1 MRRKLSGGKL
11 MELLIKKAQNG
22 DKEAFISIIN
32 EHLQMMYKVAKTRLS
47 SEEDIGDAIQE
58 TILSAYKSICVLK
71 NTSYFKTWLIKILI
85 NKCNDIISKNK
96 KIIYVEDYYESIE
109 NEDLLEAKVSIEENI
124 VFNETLNSL
133 DESYKTVIVLYYVS
147 GFNTREISEI
157 LKEKEGTIKSRLSRG
172 RQKLKEIYLK
182 SYNEENRNFK
192 VGGSK

>member
-1 MRRKLSGGKL
+1 

-96 KIIYVEDYYESIE
+96 KVIYVEDYYESIE
-109 NEDLLEAKVSIEENI
+109 NEDLLDDKGSIEENI
-124 VFNETLNSL
+124 VFNETLNSI
-133 DESYKTVIVLYYVS
+133 DESYKTVVVLYYVS

-157 LKEKEGTIKSRLSRG
+157 LKEKEGTIKSRLSRA

-182 SYNEENRNFK
+182 SYNEENRDFE

>member
-1 MRRKLSGGKL
+1 

-32 EHLQMMYKVAKTRLS
+32 EHLQMMYKVAKTRLT

-58 TILSAYKSICVLK
+58 TILSEYKSICVLK

-96 KIIYVEDYYESIE
+96 KVIYVEDYYESIE
-109 NEDLLEAKVSIEENI
+109 NEDSLEDKDSIEENI

-157 LKEKEGTIKSRLSRG
+157 LKEKEGTIKSRLSRA

>member
-1 MRRKLSGGKL
+1 

-32 EHLQMMYKVAKTRLS
+32 EYIQMMYKVAKTRLS

-96 KIIYVEDYYESIE
+96 KVIYVEDYYESIK
-109 NEDLLEAKVSIEENI
+109 NEDLLDGKESIEENI
-124 VFNETLNSL
+124 VFNETLNSI

-157 LKEKEGTIKSRLSRG
+157 LKEKEGTIKSRLSRA

-182 SYNEENRNFK
+182 SYNEENRSFK

>member
-32 EHLQMMYKVAKTRLS
+32 EHLQMMYKVAKTRLT

-85 NKCNDIISKNK
+85 NKCNDIILKNK
-96 KIIYVEDYYESIE
+96 KVIYVEDYYESIE

-157 LKEKEGTIKSRLSRG
+157 LKEKEGTIKSRLSRA

>member
-1 MRRKLSGGKL
+1 

-58 TILSAYKSICVLK
+58 TILSAYKSICVFK

-85 NKCNDIISKNK
+85 NKCNDIIYKNK

-109 NEDLLEAKVSIEENI
+109 NEDSLDDKDSIEENI
-124 VFNETLNSL
+124 VFNETLDSL

-157 LKEKEGTIKSRLSRG
+157 LKEKEGTIKSRLSRA

>member
-1 MRRKLSGGKL
+1 

-32 EHLQMMYKVAKTRLS
+32 EYIQMMYKVAKTRLS

-85 NKCNDIISKNK
+85 NKCNDIILKNK
-96 KIIYVEDYYESIE
+96 KVIYVEDYYESIE

-157 LKEKEGTIKSRLSRG
+157 LKEKEGTIKSRLSRA

>member
-11 MELLIKKAQNG
+11 MELLIRKAQNG

-96 KIIYVEDYYESIE
+96 KVIYVEDYYESIE

-157 LKEKEGTIKSRLSRG
+157 LKEKEGTIKSRLSRA

-182 SYNEENRNFK
+182 SYNEENRYFK

>member
-1 MRRKLSGGKL
+1 MRRKLLGGKL

-96 KIIYVEDYYESIE
+96 KVIYVEDYYESIE
-109 NEDLLEAKVSIEENI
+109 NEDLLDDKDSIEENI
-124 VFNETLNSL
+124 VFNETLNSI
-133 DESYKTVIVLYYVS
+133 DESYKTVVVLYYVS

-157 LKEKEGTIKSRLSRG
+157 LKEKEGTIKSRLSRA

>member
-85 NKCNDIISKNK
+85 NKCNDIILKNK
-96 KIIYVEDYYESIE
+96 KVIYVEDYYESIE
-109 NEDLLEAKVSIEENI
+109 NEDLLEAKVIIEENI

-157 LKEKEGTIKSRLSRG
+157 LKEKEGTIKSRLSRA

>member
-32 EHLQMMYKVAKTRLS
+32 EHLQMMYKVAKTRLT

-96 KIIYVEDYYESIE
+96 KVIYVEDYYESIE
-109 NEDLLEAKVSIEENI
+109 NEDSLEDKDSIEENI

-157 LKEKEGTIKSRLSRG
+157 LKEKEGTIKFRLSRA

>member
-1 MRRKLSGGKL
+1 
-11 MELLIKKAQNG
+11 
-22 DKEAFISIIN
+22 
-32 EHLQMMYKVAKTRLS
+32 MMYKVAKTRLS

-96 KIIYVEDYYESIE
+96 KVIYVEDYYESIE
-109 NEDLLEAKVSIEENI
+109 NEDLLDDKGSIEENI
-124 VFNETLNSL
+124 VFNETLNSI
-133 DESYKTVIVLYYVS
+133 DESYKTVVVLYYVS

-157 LKEKEGTIKSRLSRG
+157 LKEKEGTIKSRLSRA

-182 SYNEENRNFK
+182 SYNEENRDFE

>member
-85 NKCNDIISKNK
+85 NKCNDIILKNK
-96 KIIYVEDYYESIE
+96 KVIYVEDYYESIE

-157 LKEKEGTIKSRLSRG
+157 LKEKEGTIKSRLSRA

>member
-1 MRRKLSGGKL
+1 

-32 EHLQMMYKVAKTRLS
+32 EHLQMMYKVAKTRLT

-96 KIIYVEDYYESIE
+96 KVIYVEDYYESIE
-109 NEDLLEAKVSIEENI
+109 NEDSLEDKDSIEENI

-157 LKEKEGTIKSRLSRG
+157 LKEKEGTIKSRLSRA

>member
-1 MRRKLSGGKL
+1 
-11 MELLIKKAQNG
+11 ME
-22 DKEAFISIIN
+22 DK
-32 EHLQMMYKVAKTRLS
+32 
-47 SEEDIGDAIQE
+47 D
-58 TILSAYKSICVLK
+58 
-71 NTSYFKTWLIKILI
+71 
-85 NKCNDIISKNK
+85 
-96 KIIYVEDYYESIE
+96 
-109 NEDLLEAKVSIEENI
+109 SIEENI

-157 LKEKEGTIKSRLSRG
+157 LKEKEGTIKSRLSRA

>member
-85 NKCNDIISKNK
+85 NKCNDIILKNK
-96 KIIYVEDYYESIE
+96 KVIYVEDYYESIE

-157 LKEKEGTIKSRLSRG
+157 LKEKEGTIKSRLSRA

-182 SYNEENRNFK
+182 SYNEENSNFK

>member
-11 MELLIKKAQNG
+11 MELLIRKAQNG

-96 KIIYVEDYYESIE
+96 KVIYVEDYYESIE

-133 DESYKTVIVLYYVS
+133 DESYKIVIVLYYVS

-157 LKEKEGTIKSRLSRG
+157 LKEKEGTIKSRLSRA

-182 SYNEENRNFK
+182 SYNEENRYFK

>member
-1 MRRKLSGGKL
+1 

-109 NEDLLEAKVSIEENI
+109 NEDSLDDKDSIEENI
-124 VFNETLNSL
+124 VFNETLDSL

-157 LKEKEGTIKSRLSRG
+157 LKEKEGTIKSRLSRA

>member
-85 NKCNDIISKNK
+85 NKCNDIILKNK
-96 KIIYVEDYYESIE
+96 KVIYVEDYYESIE

>member
-32 EHLQMMYKVAKTRLS
+32 EYIQMMYKVAKTRLS

-96 KIIYVEDYYESIE
+96 KVIYVEDYYESIK
-109 NEDLLEAKVSIEENI
+109 NEDLLDGKESIEENI
-124 VFNETLNSL
+124 VFNETLNSI

-157 LKEKEGTIKSRLSRG
+157 LKEKEGTIKSRLSRA

-182 SYNEENRNFK
+182 SYNEENRSFK

>member
-1 MRRKLSGGKL
+1 

-32 EHLQMMYKVAKTRLS
+32 EHLQMMYKVAKTRLT

-96 KIIYVEDYYESIE
+96 KVIYVEDYYESIE
-109 NEDLLEAKVSIEENI
+109 NEDSLENKDSIEENI

-157 LKEKEGTIKSRLSRG
+157 LKEKEGTIKSRLSRA

>member
-32 EHLQMMYKVAKTRLS
+32 EHLQMMYKVAKTRLT

-96 KIIYVEDYYESIE
+96 KVIYVEDYYESIE
-109 NEDLLEAKVSIEENI
+109 NEDSLEDKDSIEENI

-157 LKEKEGTIKSRLSRG
+157 LKEKEGTIKSRLSRA

>member
-11 MELLIKKAQNG
+11 MELLIRKAQNG

-58 TILSAYKSICVLK
+58 TILAAYKSICVLK

-96 KIIYVEDYYESIE
+96 KVIYVEDYYESIE

-157 LKEKEGTIKSRLSRG
+157 LKEKEGTIKSRLSRA

-182 SYNEENRNFK
+182 SYNEENRYFK